1 MKSEN
6 CNIFEAKQLIVEKKD
21 SKYGTMEK
29 SKKEKRK
36 NMKQKKKK
44 HDRKMKNR
52 KDSCWTDRIS
62 GNT

>member
-21 SKYGTMEK
+21 SKYGTKGK

-36 NMKQKKKK
+36 NMKQKKITQKK
-44 HDRKMKNR
+44 HEKQKRQLLDR
-52 KDSCWTDRIS
+52 
-62 GNT
+62 

>member
-36 NMKQKKKK
+36 NMKQKKITRKK
-44 HDRKMKNR
+44 NVKQNRQLLDR
-52 KDSCWTDRIS
+52 
-62 GNT
+62 

>member
-21 SKYGTMEK
+21 SKYGTMEE

-36 NMKQKKKK
+36 NMKQKKITQKK
-44 HDRKMKNR
+44 HEKQKRQLLDR
-52 KDSCWTDRIS
+52 
-62 GNT
+62 

>member
-36 NMKQKKKK
+36 NMKQKKITQKK
-44 HDRKMKNR
+44 HEKQKRQLLDR
-52 KDSCWTDRIS
+52 
-62 GNT
+62 

>member
-21 SKYGTMEK
+21 SKYGTMGK

-36 NMKQKKKK
+36 NMKQKKITQKK
-44 HDRKMKNR
+44 HEKQKRQLLDR
-52 KDSCWTDRIS
+52 
-62 GNT
+62 